1 MGEGLVHALIAYLD
15 TNVVVWLAQG
25 NLARISDKAKGVL
38 EEAELLIAPMV
49 LLELAYLY
57 EIGRIKLSARD
68 VQMKIEHEIGV
79 RVCDLA
85 FPMVANVALDES
97 WTRDPFDR
105 MIVAQAKANGLA
117 FLVTADEEI
126 GQHYSRSI
134 W

>member
-1 MGEGLVHALIAYLD
+1 LIAYLD

-25 NLARISDKAKGVL
+25 NLARISHKAQGVL
-38 EEAELLIAPMV
+38 EEAELLISPMV
-49 LLELAYLY
+49 LLELAYLH

-68 VQMKIEHEIGV
+68 VQLKIEHEIGV
-79 RVCDLA
+79 RVCDLG
-85 FPMVANVALDES
+85 FPLITNVAVDES

-126 GQHYSRSI
+126 GQHYSRSV